1 MGTPEVNAVRE
12 ELYHRVREEFGD
24 LKAAAEPLG
33 VPYKTLYRNLTPKG
47 KDRNE
52 TVTFDFIVDAVEH
65 IRRRRVARGLPGD
78 DFPTFYAAALN
89 RVP

>member
-1 MGTPEVNAVRE
+1 MRT
-12 ELYHRVREEFGD
+12 ELFNRVREEFGD

-52 TVTFDFIVDAVEH
+52 SVSLDFVFDAVEH

-78 DFPTFYAAALN
+78 DFPTFYAAALRN
-89 RVP
+89 VR